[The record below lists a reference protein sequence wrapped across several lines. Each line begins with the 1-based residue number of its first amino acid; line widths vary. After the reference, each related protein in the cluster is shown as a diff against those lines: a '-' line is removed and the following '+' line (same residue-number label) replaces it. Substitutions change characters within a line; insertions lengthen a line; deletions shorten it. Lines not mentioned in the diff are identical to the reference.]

1 MSPGCYVSIADE
13 KPSCLLFLLL
23 EDIPVLASHYIAT
36 LPTPILCPHMR
47 QRGKVLSRGRWQQR
61 PNMAAV
67 ADQAWIWTPS
77 QLSPSLMTPY
87 PAYP

>member
-13 KPSCLLFLLL
+13 NPSLLFLLL
-23 EDIPVLASHYIAT
+23 EDIPVLASHYIANP
-36 LPTPILCPHMR
+36 LSPLCPHMR
-47 QRGKVLSRGRWQQR
+47 QRGKVLSLGRWQQR

-87 PAYP
+87 PAYL